1 MTNTAEDRESLLD
14 KISFIREK
22 KDRIGDL
29 PEEVSTY
36 AGYLVMHVRTNG
48 YAGVA
53 TNPIGAL
60 TVEDTVDEIWSE
72 RDKINKAI
80 GQTWDKLK
88 ELDPDLEV
96 PVKFIDVAN
105 EWRTLKG
112 NVIAAGND
120 FLETALSGEWQG
132 DAANRY
138 AEMRTRQ
145 KDALDSLPLEFEKI
159 AVSLETLASSELT
172 LYGDLATKAQELI
185 TKVEETTV
193 DYLKALLDI
202 FSLGGA
208 VAQIKALTTACEAV
222 NTFILATVRSMA
234 DSAKNNMIEGNKIS
248 QIVSIQKGLPDNKWP
263 SGVKASYGP
272 GIEGIRAAI
281 GDASTKDGDK
291 SDWTVGQ

>member
-1 MTNTAEDRESLLD
+1 MTDPGGDRKSLLD
-14 KISFIREK
+14 NISFIREK

-29 PEEVSTY
+29 PEKVSTY
-36 AGYLVMHVRTNG
+36 AGYLVMHVRSNG
-48 YAGVA
+48 YGGVV

-60 TVEDTVDEIWSE
+60 TVEDAVDEIWSE

-80 GQTWDKLK
+80 GQTWNKLE

-112 NVIAAGND
+112 NVTAAGND
-120 FLETALSGEWQG
+120 FTGTTLGAEWQG

-145 KDALDSLPLEFEKI
+145 KDALGNLPPEFERI
-159 AVSLETLASSELT
+159 AGSLETLASSELT
-172 LYGDLATKAQELI
+172 LYGDLATKSQELI

-193 DYLKALLDI
+193 DYLKALLDV

-208 VAQIKALTTACEAV
+208 VAQIKALTTAVEAV
-222 NTFILATVRSMA
+222 NTFMLATVRSMA
-234 DSAKNNMIEGNKIS
+234 DAAKNNMIEGNKIS
-248 QIVSIQKGLPDNKWP
+248 QIVAIQKGLPDNKWP
-263 SGVKASYGP
+263 SGVKASYGS